1 MPRLR
6 TSKYMNRVNNSSSLK
21 YGVQVAVISIGVIL
35 GIVTAILASAFIFFG
50 DLIKTFFLIS

>member
-1 MPRLR
+1 MYQIDNP
-6 TSKYMNRVNNSSSLK
+6 SSIK

-50 DLIKTFFLIS
+50 DLIKTFF